1 MSGPDVGHPESI
13 HLNCA
18 PKRAELIRVHGRS
31 NREKRM
37 MRARREEARTRL
49 ATRLQARG
57 AVAAL
62 AFAVLAGTT
71 TATGSAAAAGTSR
84 VQGIT
89 VQSSITALAAPI
101 VGLAATPTGNG
112 YWRVGADGGVLTAGD
127 AHYYGG
133 ANGRANA
140 PIVAI
145 AATHSGHGYWLTD
158 RLGEV
163 FSFGDA
169 RFHGSMGGHRL
180 NLPIVGMAATPS
192 GSGYWLVASDGGI
205 FSFNAPFLGSTGAI
219 HLNQPIVGMAA
230 TPNGHGY
237 WLVASD
243 GGVFSYHAPFFGST
257 GAIHLNQPIT
267 GMAAAPG
274 GGGYTMVAADG
285 GLFRFGV
292 SSPFYGS
299 AVNACPGAPAVA
311 VAMSPH
317 AVGYWI
323 TFADARTYAFSPSTA
338 TPKCTP
344 ATASKTD
351 VMAADLFHR
360 LNDERAAR
368 SIPPLTWD
376 PTLGNY
382 AEVWS
387 VNMAGNGFRH
397 SAIGNLLGPYNFVGE
412 NIAAGSAGTT
422 AGSLHD
428 AWMHSDGHRQ
438 NILNPGFTHV
448 GVGVYCSVNG
458 SMWLTENFAHPSSA
472 GNPSTGFG
480 VPPLD
485 PVARP
490 DSGSLHC

>member
-1 MSGPDVGHPESI
+1 M
-13 HLNCA
+13 
-18 PKRAELIRVHGRS
+18 KRARCGV
-31 NREKRM
+31 M
-37 MRARREEARTRL
+37 RTRL

-62 AFAVLAGTT
+62 TFAALAGIT
-71 TATGSAAAAGTSR
+71 TASGNAAAATGTSR
-84 VQGIT
+84 VQDIS
-89 VQSSITALAAPI
+89 VQSSVTALAAPI
-101 VGLAATPTGNG
+101 VGLAATPTGKG

-163 FSFGDA
+163 FTFGDA
-169 RFHGSMGGHRL
+169 RFHGSMAGHAL

-205 FSFNAPFLGSTGAI
+205 FSFNARFLGSTGAI

-243 GGVFSYHAPFFGST
+243 GGVFSYNAP
-257 GAIHLNQPIT
+257 
-267 GMAAAPG
+267 
-274 GGGYTMVAADG
+274 
-285 GLFRFGV
+285 FRFGV

-323 TFADARTYAFSPSTA
+323 TFADARTYAFSPSTS
-338 TPKCTP
+338 TPKCAP

-360 LNDERAAR
+360 LNAERAAR
-368 SIPPLTWD
+368 SIAPLSWD

-382 AEVWS
+382 AEAWS
-387 VNMAGNGFRH
+387 VNMAGGGFRH

-448 GVGVYCSVNG
+448 GVGVYCSANG

-480 VPPLD
+480 VPPVD